1 MYINGELY
9 IAHSGE
15 GPINLV
21 GRMCNRHGLIAG
33 ATGTGKTVSLQVL
46 AETFSQAGVPC
57 FMADMKGDLSGI
69 SQPGKLSSFIE
80 KRKDGFGV
88 PNPEFKACPVR
99 FYDVFG
105 EQGFPMR
112 TTVSA
117 MGPQL
122 LSRLM
127 ELTDVQSG
135 VLNIVF
141 HIADD
146 KELLLIDLKDLRLML
161 DFVGQNTSLFT
172 TVYGNISP
180 ASIGAIQRAVLALQS
195 EGGDQFFGEPAFNV
209 EDLIDTEN
217 GMGVMSVLAADKLM
231 LNPKLY
237 STFLLWLMTE
247 LYATLPEIGDQE
259 LPKLVFFF
267 DEAHMLFD
275 GTSKAMVDKL
285 EQVIRLIRSKGVGI
299 YFISQSPSD
308 IPDAILGQLG
318 NRIQHALRAYT
329 PKDQK
334 AVRVAAQSFRA
345 NPAFKTED
353 AIMELGTGEA
363 LVSVLDER
371 GAPTIVQRT
380 NMLFPLS
387 QIGAITEGQRID
399 IQNAAPDHIKEYA
412 DYFDRESAYEV
423 LIAQKE
429 QEDAEAAE
437 MLRKQEEAKRQ
448 KEEEKEAARLQKE
461 QERLQKEAEKEEER
475 RLRAEAAEVL
485 RRQRE
490 QEKQERDAAREA
502 ERIRKEQEK
511 EAERLRKEQ
520 ERLAKEKEKSSSG
533 WTRTIFGTLLGAV
546 IGSAGRQVGNSVGKK
561 ITGNS
566 SRSTSSSRRT
576 ASSRKTSS
584 SRRSSSGSILGSAA
598 KSAAN
603 TATRKVTSEILKSI
617 FK

>member
-1 MYINGELY
+1 MYLDGNLY
-9 IAHSGE
+9 IAHCAD
-15 GPINLV
+15 GPINLT
-21 GRMCNRHGLIAG
+21 GKMCNRHGLIAG

-69 SQPGKLSSFIE
+69 SQAGKLSSFIE
-80 KRKDGFGV
+80 KRKDEFGV

-105 EQGFPMR
+105 EQGYPMR

-127 ELTDVQSG
+127 RLSDVQSG

-141 HIADD
+141 RIADD

-180 ASIGAIQRAVLALQS
+180 ASIGAIQRAVLEIQS
-195 EGGDQFFGEPAFNV
+195 EGGDKFFGEPAFNV

-217 GMGVMSVLAADKLM
+217 GMGVMNVLAADKLM

-247 LYATLPEIGDQE
+247 LYTTLPEVGDQE

-299 YFISQSPSD
+299 YFITQSPSD
-308 IPDAILGQLG
+308 IPDDILGQLG

-345 NPAFKTED
+345 NPDFSTEQ

-363 LVSVLDER
+363 LVSVLDEK
-371 GAPTIVQRT
+371 GAPTIVQCAKI
-380 NMLFPLS
+380 LFPLS

-399 IQNAAPDHIKEYA
+399 IQNAAPDHIKDYA
-412 DYFDRESAYEV
+412 NYYDRESAYEV
-423 LIAQKE
+423 LIAPKE

-437 MLRKQEEAKRQ
+437 MLRQQEEAKQQ
-448 KEEEKEAARLQKE
+448 KEAEKEAERLQKE
-461 QERLQKEAEKEEER
+461 QER
-475 RLRAEAAEVL
+475 
-485 RRQRE
+485 QR
-490 QEKQERDAAREA
+490 REA
-502 ERIRKEQEK
+502 ER
-511 EAERLRKEQ
+511 EAERKRKEE
-520 ERLAKEKEKSSSG
+520 ERLAKEKAKSSG
-533 WTRTIFGTLLGAV
+533 MWKRTIFGTLIGAV
-546 IGSAGRQVGNSVGKK
+546 LGSVGHQVGTSVGKK
-561 ITGNS
+561 ITGN
-566 SRSTSSSRRT
+566 TSSTKKKT
-576 ASSRKTSS
+576 ATTKKS
-584 SRRSSSGSILGSAA
+584 SSSGSILGSAA
-598 KSAAN
+598 K
-603 TATRKVTSEILKSI
+603 TATRRVTNEILKNI